1 MPGRWGDDLAER
13 LAQRKSRAIV
23 RCVRVGVAGAVGVI
37 AIVAATAAGAW
48 SDPRPPTVMAPT
60 TLSPLPRQALNQCR
74 LATRLGICPT
84 RLPRA
89 FIGLRGPPPQLVA
102 ERFKQLNGRT
112 LLVGMSFSYGAP
124 WEPDSGAG
132 WQDHVWRNRPCC
144 FLHFE
149 LWKSLRGR
157 PGFPEKSR
165 RAVIGGRHG
174 DLAPSSGFGMA
185 CGPGNAGV
193 FFCNHTRFRW
203 RAGKT
208 WYVASLH
215 RFGAERE
222 TQVLLGK
229 ILSTLRPVR
238 P

>member
-1 MPGRWGDDLAER
+1 
-13 LAQRKSRAIV
+13 
-23 RCVRVGVAGAVGVI
+23 
-37 AIVAATAAGAW
+37 
-48 SDPRPPTVMAPT
+48 
-60 TLSPLPRQALNQCR
+60 
-74 LATRLGICPT
+74 
-84 RLPRA
+84 LPRA
-89 FIGLRGPPPQLVA
+89 FIGLRGSPPQLVA
-102 ERFKQLNGRT
+102 ERFKAGLKGKPV
-112 LLVGMSFSYGAP
+112 LAGMSFSYGAP
-124 WEPDSGAG
+124 WEPGSGAG

-149 LWKSLRGR
+149 LWKSLRGQ
-157 PGFPEKSR
+157 PAFPEKSR
-165 RAVIGGRHG
+165 RAVIGGRLG

-203 RAGKT
+203 RAGNT

-222 TQVLLGK
+222 TASLLGR
-229 ILSTLRPVR
+229 ILRTLRPVR